1 MSRLGSMLPPPA
13 PPRAPPRWST
23 PPPPAEEA
31 ARCCSPADCSQRAIT
46 ASPESAIPSCC
57 PEGAPPGACPAAA
70 APAPPP
76 PARRC
81 DLRWGA
87 NLAAGSDH
95 AIAGGVAA
103 AWNPSSP
110 GPRSAGAGGLRNA
123 AAGSREVDE
132 SPVGRLPPLALPSP
146 FYFSA
151 LLLSFEKEE
160 DQEDS
165 AFRGL
170 CDSVR
175 NKMAQIVVFSV

>member
-1 MSRLGSMLPPPA
+1 MPRTRSSISSPRNVETKLTCMSRLGSMLPPPA
-13 PPRAPPRWST
+13 PPRAPTPPPRWSPPP

-57 PEGAPPGACPAAA
+57 PDGAPPGVCPAAE

-95 AIAGGVAA
+95 AIPGGVAA
-103 AWNPSSP
+103 AWNPSSSS
-110 GPRSAGAGGLRNA
+110 PRSAGAGGLRNA
-123 AAGSREVDE
+123 SAGSTEVEE
-132 SPVGRLPPLALPSP
+132 SRGAPPSAG
-146 FYFSA
+146 FAFSF
-151 LLLSFEKEE
+151 LLLC
-160 DQEDS
+160 S
-165 AFRGL
+165 A
-170 CDSVR
+170 
-175 NKMAQIVVFSV
+175 